1 MTPSESAAIDP
12 ADIDAIRAL
21 FALDPAISHLNHG
34 SFGAV
39 PHAVE
44 RAAAAWRARADAN
57 PNRFFRDDIGP
68 ALASA
73 RALAAARLGGR
84 TDDWAFVENATQ
96 GINAAVA
103 SLDLQPGDVVA
114 TTSQA
119 YGAVLK
125 CLRHHTART
134 GAALVVVPLPMP
146 AEGPEAIAAAWAAA
160 MTRPVRLAVLDQ
172 IVSQTALV
180 LPLGQM
186 IPAARAAGALVLVD
200 GAHGP
205 GQIALDVPRIGADW
219 YVGNAH
225 KWLFAARGTALLWAA
240 PGRQEG
246 LHPTSISHGLGQG
259 YVAEFAWTGTRD
271 FAAWAAL
278 DAAIAFHDRL
288 GGDKLIARN
297 RAQAAGAAARLTAA
311 WREVAAAPASMSA
324 AMATIRL
331 PAALQGGT
339 ETAEALRRHLSAIH
353 RIEVPLW
360 AEGGRLW
367 LRVSAQAYNRDEEYD
382 ALAEA
387 VLAIAAKG
395 GFE

>member
-1 MTPSESAAIDP
+1 MTPSESADIDP

-57 PNRFFRDDIGP
+57 PNRFFRDDIGS

-73 RALAAARLGGR
+73 RTLAAARLGGR

-96 GINAAVA
+96 GINAVVA

-125 CLRHHTART
+125 CLRHHTALT
-134 GAALVVVPLPMP
+134 GATLVVVPLPMP

-240 PGRQEG
+240 PDRQEG
-246 LHPTSISHGLGQG
+246 LHPTAISHGLGQG

-271 FAAWAAL
+271 FSAWAAL

-288 GGDKLIARN
+288 GGSKLMARN
-297 RAQAAGAAARLTAA
+297 QAKAAGAAARLTAA

-331 PAALQGGT
+331 PAALQGGP

-360 AEGGRLW
+360 AEGGRMW

-395 GFE
+395 GI